1 MNFPSRPITLIAPAV
16 PGGSTDV
23 EAFARRTV
31 EAERATLARLGLLRK
46 D

>member
-1 MNFPSRPITLIAPAV
+1 M
-16 PGGSTDV
+16 STADY

-31 EAERATLARLGLLRK
+31 EAERATLGRLGLLHK

>member
-1 MNFPSRPITLIAPAV
+1 MKTMNRRHLLTA
-16 PGGSTDV
+16 TEY

-31 EAERATLARLGLLRK
+31 EAERATLERLGLLRK

>member
-1 MNFPSRPITLIAPAV
+1 MLPMLPMSSV
-16 PGGSTDV
+16 EY